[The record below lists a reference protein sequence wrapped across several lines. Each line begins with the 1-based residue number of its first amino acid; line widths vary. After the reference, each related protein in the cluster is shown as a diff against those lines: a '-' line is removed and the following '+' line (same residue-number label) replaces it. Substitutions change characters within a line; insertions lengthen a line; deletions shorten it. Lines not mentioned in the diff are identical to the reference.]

1 MFLPN
6 MDCVTC
12 CRPHMT
18 FPHSGLSDVANPAVA
33 VVVYIDELNAVFRL
47 RKAKKYRGKI
57 KYWHCPR
64 VKFRMLSV
72 RDWCHC
78 LGRVVNHIFEMMIII
93 RN

>member
-47 RKAKKYRGKI
+47 RKAKKIPWQNKI
-57 KYWHCPR
+57 LA
-64 VKFRMLSV
+64 LSESEV
-72 RDWCHC
+72 QNVECT
-78 LGRVVNHIFEMMIII
+78 
-93 RN
+93 